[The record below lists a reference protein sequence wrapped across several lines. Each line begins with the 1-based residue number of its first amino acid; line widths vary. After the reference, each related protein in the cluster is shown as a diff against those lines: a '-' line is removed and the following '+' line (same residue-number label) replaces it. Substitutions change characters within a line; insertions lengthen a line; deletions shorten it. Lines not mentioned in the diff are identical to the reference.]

1 MKQDALA
8 KWLKFIIVGVG
19 ICGLITYT
27 VIMPRFAEYLVR
39 QNSMLEKNVLPWLI
53 LIWISAVPCYAVL
66 VLGWKIADNIRMDRS
81 FSYENAGYLKWVSYL
96 SMGDAVFVFLANI
109 VFLLLDMSVEAVML
123 VTCIIVFAGILKN
136 PYPLLKKSNIYVH
149 PSYVESQGISV
160 LEALSL
166 HIPCVVTESLGPKEY
181 LVNEENALLVERGS
195 KALTNAILR
204 LYYDNNLYHTIQR
217 NSYCPEEFLPE
228 NVMRIIVKIL

>member
-123 VTCIIVFAGILKN
+123 VTCIIVFAGI
-136 PYPLLKKSNIYVH
+136 S
-149 PSYVESQGISV
+149 ISV
-160 LEALSL
+160 CPAALSHL
-166 HIPCVVTESLGPKEY
+166 VVKAADMK
-181 LVNEENALLVERGS
+181 EEND
-195 KALTNAILR
+195 LT
-204 LYYDNNLYHTIQR
+204 
-217 NSYCPEEFLPE
+217 
-228 NVMRIIVKIL
+228 V

>member
-1 MKQDALA
+1 MA

-81 FSYENAGYLKWVSYL
+81 FSYENARYLKWVSYL
-96 SMGDAVFVFLANI
+96 SMADAVFVFLANI

-123 VTCIIVFAGILKN
+123 VTCIIVFAGI
-136 PYPLLKKSNIYVH
+136 S
-149 PSYVESQGISV
+149 ISV
-160 LEALSL
+160 CSAALSHL
-166 HIPCVVTESLGPKEY
+166 VVKAADMK
-181 LVNEENALLVERGS
+181 EEND
-195 KALTNAILR
+195 LT
-204 LYYDNNLYHTIQR
+204 
-217 NSYCPEEFLPE
+217 
-228 NVMRIIVKIL
+228 V